1 MTEAT
6 VVDDTVDAG
15 TVTSLPGSRAV
26 VYDAIAREAYAETMA
41 GDFDLTWHSGDNSFL
56 HVKAGW
62 TRATGDTLHASSLET
77 SQPASVSYALRA
89 RLPPCSFP
97 RPPPPTPP

>member
-1 MTEAT
+1 MTDAT
-6 VVDDTVDAG
+6 VVDDTVVAG

-41 GDFDLTWHSGDNSFL
+41 GDFDLTWQSGDNSLL

-62 TRATGDTLHASSLET
+62 TRAHGDTVNEYFLAT
-77 SQPASVSYALRA
+77 PAPGPFNSALRGV
-89 RLPPCSFP
+89 RRSGS
-97 RPPPPTPP
+97 RERGGQ